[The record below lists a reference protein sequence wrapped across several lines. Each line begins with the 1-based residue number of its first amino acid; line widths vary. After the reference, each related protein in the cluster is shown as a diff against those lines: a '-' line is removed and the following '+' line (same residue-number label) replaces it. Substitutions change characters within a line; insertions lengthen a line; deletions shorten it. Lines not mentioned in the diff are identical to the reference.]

1 MSMVVNRFD
10 DLQPRFTDEP
20 GEQIQREVSQAF
32 SASSASLWWYASA
45 TCFPLVRDD
54 YFSRPNYE
62 DRGARM
68 RLFWLRSLILG
79 VPMVSAVAQTPA
91 LQMNV
96 VYVCTD
102 GQSFKVFSCDNTTGA
117 CDYQNYKKGQAFQR
131 GEALRVQLVA
141 LLPAKCHAQTPAE
154 AQADPH
160 RGEIPAAL
168 SPFKARA
175 NSGSSGSGSAAVVNS
190 QAGAGGFKVGDTVR
204 VLVDGWQEAKIIQ
217 VHGRS
222 YVVHLSSG
230 IDVSKMWPYEIHRL
244 GKLTAEDHAAGQYDL
259 HDRVQ
264 VLVNGK
270 WMEGEIRGQNNVN
283 MYDIKVPGVDTG
295 FGSDMVNTT
304 AENIRMSTT
313 PAPAAPTQ
321 RAAGQP
327 PKPGLTSC
335 AGKYEGRWE
344 HVSGMGG
351 MKVVFR
357 SGKATITEGL
367 GGEMPFDCFT
377 GDGKVVFYKAGSFK
391 PFSYDFDIN
400 NDGTLQTPLG
410 AIKKMGN

>member
-1 MSMVVNRFD
+1 
-10 DLQPRFTDEP
+10 
-20 GEQIQREVSQAF
+20 
-32 SASSASLWWYASA
+32 
-45 TCFPLVRDD
+45 
-54 YFSRPNYE
+54 
-62 DRGARM
+62 M
-68 RLFWLRSLILG
+68 RLSWLRCLLLAVPAVSLF
-79 VPMVSAVAQTPA
+79 AQTPL

-102 GQSFKVFSCDNTTGA
+102 GQSFKVFSCNSANGA
-117 CDYQNYKKGQAFQR
+117 CDYQNYKKGQASQR
-131 GEALRVQLVA
+131 GEALRAQLAA

-154 AQADPH
+154 AQLDPH
-160 RGEIPAAL
+160 RGEIPPAP
-168 SPFKARA
+168 SPFKART
-175 NSGSSGSGSAAVVNS
+175 NSGSNGSASAAEVSS

-204 VLVDGWQEAKIIQ
+204 VLIDGWQEARIVQ
-217 VHGRS
+217 VQGRS
-222 YVVHLSSG
+222 YVVHLPNG
-230 IDVSKMWPYEIHRL
+230 IEISKMWPFEIHRL

-264 VLVNGK
+264 VLVNGR

-283 MYDIKVPGVDTG
+283 MYDIKVRGVDTG
-295 FGSDMVNTT
+295 FGSDVVNTT
-304 AENIRMSTT
+304 AENIRISTT
-313 PAPAAPTQ
+313 PAPAPPAQ

-344 HVSGMGG
+344 HVSGMAG

-367 GGEMPFDCFT
+367 GGETPFDCFT
-377 GDGKVVFYKAGSFK
+377 GDGKVVFYKGGSFT

>member
-1 MSMVVNRFD
+1 MRTSRLKALLFGLPVASV
-10 DLQPRFTDEP
+10 LA
-20 GEQIQREVSQAF
+20 QA
-32 SASSASLWWYASA
+32 
-45 TCFPLVRDD
+45 
-54 YFSRPNYE
+54 
-62 DRGARM
+62 
-68 RLFWLRSLILG
+68 
-79 VPMVSAVAQTPA
+79 PA

-96 VYVCTD
+96 VYVCSD
-102 GQSFKVFSCDNTTGA
+102 GQSFKVFACDNTTGA
-117 CDYQNYKKGQAFQR
+117 CDYQNYKKGQAYQR
-131 GEALRVQLVA
+131 GEALRVQLAA

-160 RGEIPAAL
+160 RGEIPPAP

-175 NSGSSGSGSAAVVNS
+175 SAGSNGSVSPAAVNS
-190 QAGAGGFKVGDTVR
+190 QTGPGPGGFKVGDTVR
-204 VLVDGWQEAKIIQ
+204 VLIDGWQEAKVIE

-222 YVVHLSSG
+222 YVVHLPNG
-230 IDVSKMWPYEIHRL
+230 INVSKLWPFEVHRL

-264 VLVNGK
+264 VLVNGR

-295 FGSDMVNTT
+295 FGSDIVNTT
-304 AENIRMSTT
+304 PDNIRMSTT
-313 PAPAAPTQ
+313 PAPPPPAQ

-367 GGEMPFDCFT
+367 GGEMLFDCFT
-377 GDGKVVFYKAGSFK
+377 GDGKVVFYKAGSFI
-391 PFSYDFDIN
+391 PFSYDLDIN

>member
-1 MSMVVNRFD
+1 MRVPA
-10 DLQPRFTDEP
+10 L
-20 GEQIQREVSQAF
+20 VSLFLAMPI
-32 SASSASLWWYASA
+32 ASVL
-45 TCFPLVRDD
+45 
-54 YFSRPNYE
+54 
-62 DRGARM
+62 
-68 RLFWLRSLILG
+68 
-79 VPMVSAVAQTPA
+79 AQTPT
-91 LQMNV
+91 LETNV

-117 CDYQNYKKGQAFQR
+117 CDYQNYKKGQAYQR
-131 GEALRVQLVA
+131 GQALKVQLAA
-141 LLPAKCHAQTPAE
+141 LLPAKCHAQTPTE

-160 RGEIPAAL
+160 RGEIPAAP

-175 NSGSSGSGSAAVVNS
+175 GGGGGNGVGNATANQNGP
-190 QAGAGGFKVGDTVR
+190 GPGGFKVGDTVR
-204 VLVDGWQEAKIIQ
+204 VLVDGWQEATVTE

-222 YVVHLSSG
+222 YLVHLPNG
-230 IDVSKMWPYEIHRL
+230 INVSKLWPYEVHRA

-264 VLVNGK
+264 VLVDGK

-295 FGSDMVNTT
+295 FGSDIVNTT
-304 AENIRMSTT
+304 PENIRMSTT
-313 PAPAAPTQ
+313 PAPAAPAQ
-321 RAAGQP
+321 RAAGQA
-327 PKPGLTSC
+327 PKAGLVSC

-344 HVSGMGG
+344 HVSGMEG
-351 MKVVFR
+351 MRVVFH

-367 GGEMPFDCFT
+367 GGEMLSDCFT
-377 GDGKVVFYKAGSFK
+377 GDGKVVFYNAGSFT
-391 PFSYDFDIN
+391 PFSYDFDVN

>member
-1 MSMVVNRFD
+1 M
-10 DLQPRFTDEP
+10 
-20 GEQIQREVSQAF
+20 
-32 SASSASLWWYASA
+32 ASA
-45 TCFPLVRDD
+45 L
-54 YFSRPNYE
+54 
-62 DRGARM
+62 
-68 RLFWLRSLILG
+68 
-79 VPMVSAVAQTPA
+79 AQTPA
-91 LQMNV
+91 LQVNV
-96 VYVCTD
+96 VYVCKD
-102 GQSFKVFSCDNTTGA
+102 GQSFKVFSCDNSTGA
-117 CDYQNYKKGQAFQR
+117 CDFQNYKNGQANQR
-131 GEALRVQLVA
+131 GQALRVQLAA

-160 RGEIPAAL
+160 RGEIPAAP

-175 NSGSSGSGSAAVVNS
+175 AAGGNGSGSADANS
-190 QAGAGGFKVGDTVR
+190 QTGGGGFKVGDTVR
-204 VLVDGWQEAKIIQ
+204 VLVDGWQEARVTQ

-222 YVVHLSSG
+222 YVVHLPNG
-230 IDVSKMWPYEIHRL
+230 IDVSKLWPLEVRRL
-244 GKLTAEDHAAGQYDL
+244 GKLTAQDHAMGQYDL

-264 VLVNGK
+264 VLVNGR
-270 WMEGEIRGQNNVN
+270 WMEGEIRGQNLN

-295 FGSDMVNTT
+295 LGSDIVNTT
-304 AENIRMSTT
+304 PENIRMTTT
-313 PAPAAPTQ
+313 PPPAAPAQ
-321 RAAGQP
+321 RAAGQA

-335 AGKYEGRWE
+335 TGKYEGRWE
-344 HVSGMGG
+344 HVSGMAG

-377 GDGKVVFYKAGSFK
+377 GDGKVVFYKAGSFT

>member
-1 MSMVVNRFD
+1 
-10 DLQPRFTDEP
+10 
-20 GEQIQREVSQAF
+20 
-32 SASSASLWWYASA
+32 
-45 TCFPLVRDD
+45 
-54 YFSRPNYE
+54 
-62 DRGARM
+62 M
-68 RLFWLRSLILG
+68 RTFCLRSLLL
-79 VPMVSAVAQTPA
+79 VLATSSALAQTSA

-102 GQSFKVFSCDNTTGA
+102 GQSFKVFSCSDATGA
-117 CDYQNYKKGQAFQR
+117 CDYQNYKKGQANQR
-131 GEALRVQLVA
+131 GEALRVQLTA
-141 LLPAKCHAQTPAE
+141 LLPAKCHAQTAAE

-160 RGEIPAAL
+160 RGEIPPAP
-168 SPFKARA
+168 SPFKAHA
-175 NSGSSGSGSAAVVNS
+175 AASGNGAGSAAAVNS
-190 QAGAGGFKVGDTVR
+190 QAGPGSGGFKVGDTVR
-204 VLVDGWQEAKIIQ
+204 VLVDGWQEATITE

-222 YVVHLSSG
+222 YVVHLPNGVS
-230 IDVSKMWPYEIHRL
+230 VSKMWPYEIHRL

-270 WMEGEIRGQNNVN
+270 WMDGEIRGQNNVN

-295 FGSDMVNTT
+295 FGSDIVNTT
-304 AENIRMSTT
+304 AENIRMSTK

-321 RAAGQP
+321 RAAGQA
-327 PKPGLTSC
+327 PKPGLVSC

-344 HVSGMGG
+344 HVSGMAG

-377 GDGKVVFYKAGSFK
+377 GDGKVVFYKAGSFT

-400 NDGTLQTPLG
+400 LDGTLQTPLG

>member
-1 MSMVVNRFD
+1 
-10 DLQPRFTDEP
+10 
-20 GEQIQREVSQAF
+20 
-32 SASSASLWWYASA
+32 
-45 TCFPLVRDD
+45 
-54 YFSRPNYE
+54 
-62 DRGARM
+62 
-68 RLFWLRSLILG
+68 
-79 VPMVSAVAQTPA
+79 
-91 LQMNV
+91 
-96 VYVCTD
+96 
-102 GQSFKVFSCDNTTGA
+102 
-117 CDYQNYKKGQAFQR
+117 
-131 GEALRVQLVA
+131 
-141 LLPAKCHAQTPAE
+141 
-154 AQADPH
+154 
-160 RGEIPAAL
+160 
-168 SPFKARA
+168 
-175 NSGSSGSGSAAVVNS
+175 VVNS

>member
-1 MSMVVNRFD
+1 MR
-10 DLQPRFTDEP
+10 
-20 GEQIQREVSQAF
+20 AF
-32 SASSASLWWYASA
+32 SLRYLLLLAVPVASA
-45 TCFPLVRDD
+45 L
-54 YFSRPNYE
+54 
-62 DRGARM
+62 
-68 RLFWLRSLILG
+68 
-79 VPMVSAVAQTPA
+79 AQTPA

-96 VYVCTD
+96 VYVCND

-117 CDYQNYKKGQAFQR
+117 CDYQNYKKGQAYQR

-160 RGEIPAAL
+160 RGEIPPAP
-168 SPFKARA
+168 SPFKAHASAANTGAANNSSGGAAA
-175 NSGSSGSGSAAVVNS
+175 NSQSGP
-190 QAGAGGFKVGDTVR
+190 GGFKVGDTVR
-204 VLVDGWQEAKIIQ
+204 VLIDGWQQAAITQI
-217 VHGRS
+217 HGRS
-222 YVVHLSSG
+222 YVVHLPNG
-230 IDVSKMWPYEIHRL
+230 IDVSKLWPMEVRRV

-270 WMEGEIRGQNNVN
+270 WMEGEIRGQNLN
-283 MYDIKVPGVDTG
+283 MYDIKGAGVDTG
-295 FGSDMVNTT
+295 FGSDIVNTT
-304 AENIRMSTT
+304 PENIRMSTT
-313 PAPAAPTQ
+313 PASPPPAQ

-327 PKPGLTSC
+327 PKAGLTSC

-367 GGEMPFDCFT
+367 GGEMLFDCFT
-377 GDGKVVFYKAGSFK
+377 GDGKVVFYKAGSFT
-391 PFSYDFDIN
+391 PFSYDFDVN